1 MSTTKALPRR
11 RPAPISG
18 EQMERVRAGY
28 QRAKIR
34 VNREVIAAYVEKL
47 PESRR
52 GEILSGNFTRE
63 QIQNCVPDR
72 VLQALDAEGNYRHR
86 TGNLRDQASRA
97 AILRQNILHQQKR

>member
-1 MSTTKALPRR
+1 MVAQY
-11 RPAPISG
+11 G
-18 EQMERVRAGY
+18 
-28 QRAKIR
+28 AKQHSQHSPGASHR
-34 VNREVIAAYVEKL
+34 SASHLAEYVSKL